1 MIIIILLLILLS
13 LPNEVGRLI
22 VFALMILLLFFFF
35 FHIFHFFFFFQPKF
49 LTAEISFNTVLII
62 QKFGGM
68 VDMDVKLCKMVS
80 QFKMSDSKAG
90 PQACPKQLKFSRL
103 FLTSRWRDCSDFLY
117 EIYLFKNIQQS
128 LKFEISNTLAD
139 LEECP
144 DPNNF

>member
-49 LTAEISFNTVLII
+49 LTAEISLNTVLII

-80 QFKMSDSKAG
+80 QLKMSDSEAD
-90 PQACPKQLKFSRL
+90 PQACSKQLKFCPDYFSL
-103 FLTSRWRDCSDFLY
+103 AAKGIVLIFY
-117 EIYLFKNIQQS
+117 MKYIYLKIFNKV
-128 LKFEISNTLAD
+128 
-139 LEECP
+139 
-144 DPNNF
+144 

>member
-35 FHIFHFFFFFQPKF
+35 FHFFFFFQPKF
-49 LTAEISFNTVLII
+49 LTAEISLNTVLII

-80 QFKMSDSKAG
+80 QLKMSDSEAD
-90 PQACPKQLKFSRL
+90 PQACPKQLKFCPDYFSL
-103 FLTSRWRDCSDFLY
+103 AAKGIVLIFLY

-128 LKFEISNTLAD
+128 LKFEISNSLAD
-139 LEECP
+139 LEKCP